1 MKKIISF
8 CLSVCMIIAV
18 SVQAFAQ
25 EYYVEE
31 KHYNG
36 TPEALINP
44 LTLYDSA
51 TETRR
56 KNIFQPAR
64 CRATIHLGKN
74 AKKRMRFENQ
84 SDIVELQHKTNGKEA
99 QIS

>member
-31 KHYNG
+31 KHYSG
-36 TPEALINP
+36 TPEALISP

-56 KNIFQPAR
+56 KIYTRMLQAIF
-64 CRATIHLGKN
+64 
-74 AKKRMRFENQ
+74 
-84 SDIVELQHKTNGKEA
+84 
-99 QIS
+99 

>member
-8 CLSVCMIIAV
+8 CLSVCMIITV

-36 TPEALINP
+36 TPEESLDAL
-44 LTLYDSA
+44 
-51 TETRR
+51 
-56 KNIFQPAR
+56 
-64 CRATIHLGKN
+64 
-74 AKKRMRFENQ
+74 
-84 SDIVELQHKTNGKEA
+84 
-99 QIS
+99 